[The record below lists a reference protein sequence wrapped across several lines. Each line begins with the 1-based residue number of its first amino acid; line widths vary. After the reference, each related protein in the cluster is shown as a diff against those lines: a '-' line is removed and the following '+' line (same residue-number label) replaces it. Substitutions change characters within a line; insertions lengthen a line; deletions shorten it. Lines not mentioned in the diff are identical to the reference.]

1 MTEVIRPAPALAW
14 GRRYGGVLCY
24 QLLMRPFGIGPAVTT
39 VLTLAVAGCAH
50 PPAPK
55 PPAVLA
61 KSPLSNNAAVNP
73 ANIKRVIRDLPPGYE
88 VTSGIPSAASPRVIW
103 SLGDDLQAKPAK
115 CGMLADPGNG
125 RDQSAQGV
133 SGSGSGGIVD
143 AVVVALPGPV
153 EFPEDLVTACSQWS
167 ETAGQTVVHVHLTD
181 APHVDGVDTVGM
193 VADVKSSVESGTE
206 IDSRTYTFTA
216 YLGNYYAFTTLTTDP
231 GSALPVLPPQFAADL
246 LAKTVSTLRS

>member
-1 MTEVIRPAPALAW
+1 
-14 GRRYGGVLCY
+14 
-24 QLLMRPFGIGPAVTT
+24 MRPFWIGPALVGVVTS
-39 VLTLAVAGCAH
+39 AIAACGHSPARAPSAGSTKSA
-50 PPAPK
+50 PAS
-55 PPAVLA
+55 VV
-61 KSPLSNNAAVNP
+61 AVNP

-88 VTSGIPSAASPRVIW
+88 VNTGIPSAASPRVIW
-103 SLGDDLQAKPAK
+103 SLGDDPQARPAK
-115 CGMLADPGNG
+115 CAMLADPWNG
-125 RDQSAQGV
+125 RDQSAQGI
-133 SGSGSGGIVD
+133 SGSGSGGVVD
-143 AVVVALPGPV
+143 AVVVAVPGPV
-153 EFPEDLVTACSQWS
+153 DLPEDLVTACAQWS

>member
-1 MTEVIRPAPALAW
+1 MVPPTAALVWEAGH
-14 GRRYGGVLCY
+14 GRVLCY
-24 QLLMRPFGIGPAVTT
+24 QLLMRPFRIGPASILVLTT
-39 VLTLAVAGCAH
+39 VIAACGHSSARAPSATSTRSAPTSAV
-50 PPAPK
+50 
-55 PPAVLA
+55 
-61 KSPLSNNAAVNP
+61 AVNP
-73 ANIKRVIRDLPPGYE
+73 ANIKRVVRDLPPGYE
-88 VTSGIPSAASPRVIW
+88 VTTGIPSAASPRVIW

-115 CGMLADPGNG
+115 CGALADPGNG

-153 EFPEDLVTACSQWS
+153 DFPADLVTACAQWA
-167 ETAGQTVVHVHLTD
+167 ETAGRTVVHIHLTD
-181 APHVDGVDTVGM
+181 PPHIDGAETVGM
-193 VADVKSSVESGTE
+193 VADVRSSVESGTE

-231 GSALPVLPPQFAADL
+231 GSALPVLPPEFAADL